1 MPLNDVSRDNLQPFT
16 GKDDPRR
23 QNGRKAGSKNIKT
36 ITRKLLESDVDL
48 TLPIN
53 DDMKQFLGENGNRS
67 YIEAITLAMLIKAV
81 NGDVRAANLIFD
93 RSDQLQI
100 SDDGSV
106 FDKTELVFKV
116 VPDRKDYLEEKQKQG
131 LVD

>member
-1 MPLNDVSRDNLQPFT
+1 MPFNDVSRDNLQPFT

-23 QNGRKAGSKNIKT
+23 QNERKAGSKNIRT
-36 ITRKLLESDVDL
+36 ITRKLLEADVDL

-81 NGDVRAANLIFD
+81 NGDVRAASLIFD
-93 RSDQLQI
+93 RIDQLQLN
-100 SDDGSV
+100 DNEGF
-106 FDKTELVFKV
+106 FDKPEIIFRV
-116 VPDRKDYLEEKQKQG
+116 VPDRKDYLEEKQKLE

>member
-1 MPLNDVSRDNLQPFT
+1 MPFNDVSRDNLQPFT

-36 ITRKLLESDVDL
+36 ITRKLLEADVDL

-53 DDMKQFLGENGNRS
+53 NDMKRFLGENGNRS
-67 YIEAITLAMLIKAV
+67 YIEAITLAMLAKAV

-100 SDDGSV
+100 GDGESV

-116 VPDRKDYLEEKQKQG
+116 VPNPAVHLEDMAKS
-131 LVD
+131 

>member
-1 MPLNDVSRDNLQPFT
+1 MPFNDVSRDNLQPFT

-23 QNGRKAGSKNIKT
+23 QNGRKTGSKNIRS
-36 ITRKLLESDVDL
+36 ITRKLLEADVDL

-53 DDMKQFLGENGNRS
+53 DDMKRFLGENGNRS
-67 YIEAITLAMLIKAV
+67 YIEAITLAMLVKAV
-81 NGDVRAANLIFD
+81 NGDVRAASLIFD

-100 SDDGSV
+100 GDGESV

-116 VPDRKDYLEEKQKQG
+116 VPNPAVHLEDMAKS
-131 LVD
+131 

>member
-1 MPLNDVSRDNLQPFT
+1 MPFNSVSRDNLQPFT

-23 QNGRKAGSKNIKT
+23 QNGRKTGSKNIKT
-36 ITRKLLESDVDL
+36 ITRKLLETDVDL
-48 TLPIN
+48 ALPIN

-67 YIEAITLAMLIKAV
+67 YIEAITLAMLVKAV
-81 NGDVRAANLIFD
+81 NGDVRAASLIFD

-100 SDDGSV
+100 GDDESV
-106 FDKTELVFKV
+106 FDKTKLVFKV
-116 VPDRKDYLEEKQKQG
+116 VPDRKDYLEEKQKLG